1 MVIPVWL
8 MAGIIETFR
17 VFWKKIFRIFLIP
30 LVIYARNCYSHLVL
44 DFQSPCEMAL
54 GEGPPKLFTPV
65 PPKMMKAISLYSF
78 TSDGFLF
85 LSSFFLLLFGFT

>member
-65 PPKMMKAISLYSF
+65 PPKMMKAISLYSL
-78 TSDGFLF
+78 TRDGFLF
-85 LSSFFLLLFGFT
+85 LSSFSLLLFGFT